1 MLVVGLT
8 GGISSGK
15 STVTSWF
22 LEKGIVVLDA
32 DRIVRQLQKPG
43 SQLLYDLAHEFGS
56 SVIKE
61 NGELAR
67 DVLGSIIFHDES
79 AKYKLNEMIHPLVK
93 HKIVEG
99 IEVAKRNGEQLVVLD
114 VPLLFES
121 DFESLA
127 DCTLVVY
134 VPRDIQVK
142 RLMKRDGIDEDY
154 ALAKINSQ
162 MSLEQ
167 KRDRADYV
175 LTNERSMSELRTQF
189 EEMFEMLWEKACQ
202 TSLD

>member
-32 DRIVRQLQKPG
+32 D
-43 SQLLYDLAHEFGS
+43 EFGS

-93 HKIVEG
+93 QKIVEG
-99 IEVAKRNGEQLVVLD
+99 IEVARRNGEQLVVLD

-121 DFESLA
+121 DFES
-127 DCTLVVY
+127 
-134 VPRDIQVK
+134 
-142 RLMKRDGIDEDY
+142 
-154 ALAKINSQ
+154 
-162 MSLEQ
+162 
-167 KRDRADYV
+167 
-175 LTNERSMSELRTQF
+175 
-189 EEMFEMLWEKACQ
+189 
-202 TSLD
+202 

>member
-79 AKYKLNEMIHPLVK
+79 AKYKLNDEKVL
-93 HKIVEG
+93 EL
-99 IEVAKRNGEQLVVLD
+99 AEQVTKLH
-114 VPLLFES
+114 EN
-121 DFESLA
+121 EKQA
-127 DCTLVVY
+127 D
-134 VPRDIQVK
+134 
-142 RLMKRDGIDEDY
+142 
-154 ALAKINSQ
+154 A
-162 MSLEQ
+162 
-167 KRDRADYV
+167 
-175 LTNERSMSELRTQF
+175 
-189 EEMFEMLWEKACQ
+189 
-202 TSLD
+202 